1 MPYEFERFLTV
12 RSASAPAFSANG
24 QRVVFLWDITGVPQ
38 LWAVD
43 VDGGWPDQLTVYSE
57 RVMALFNS
65 PVSDQTVFGMDSG
78 GDERQQLYLLSGN
91 GESIKALT
99 ANPQAIHTPGAWT
112 PDGTSFVYASNRR
125 HPALFDI
132 YVNRLSKGEV
142 QMLLEHDGTN
152 LAGAISPDGS
162 SLLINR
168 TVINHYNE
176 LYILPLDTARGRPR
190 LVTKGEGRSTYS
202 SPVWSSDGK
211 AVYLL
216 TDQDRE
222 WKSLARLDLDAREM
236 TYLHSEEW
244 DVELMAY
251 APKTERI
258 AFSVNADGYSEAT
271 VLSLED
277 GRSEQ
282 VTGLPKGQILDMAW
296 SPNGVD
302 LAVTAGAATVNSD
315 VWLVNGQTAQARRLT
330 HSPRAGIGLE
340 TLTEP
345 TLVHYP
351 TFDGRDIPAFFYLP
365 SHAAKDGDL
374 PVVVFVH
381 GGPES
386 QSRPVYNPVVQ
397 YLAYRGYGVLVPNV
411 RGSTGYGRTYEHLD
425 DVEKRMDA
433 VNDLNHAAKWL
444 VDSGYSSPRRIAVM
458 GGSYGGFMT
467 LAAITAYP
475 DSWGAAA
482 ELYGIAN
489 FQTFL
494 ANTGP
499 WRRVHRAA
507 EYGDPEKDSD
517 LLKRISPIHYVDS
530 IKVPLIVVHGAN
542 DPRVPISETEQMV
555 EAIQKRNGSVE
566 YLRFEDEGH
575 GIVKQHN
582 RIRAYTAIADFL
594 DRHLVNGG

>member
-24 QRVVFLWDITGVPQ
+24 QRVVFLWDVTGVPQ

-43 VDGGWPDQLTVYSE
+43 IDGGWPEQLTVYSE
-57 RVMALFNS
+57 RVMTLFNS
-65 PVSDQTVFGMDSG
+65 PVSDETVFGMDSG

-99 ANPQAIHTPGAWT
+99 ANPQTIHTPGGWT

-142 QMLLEHDGTN
+142 QMLLQHDGTN
-152 LAGAISPDGS
+152 SAGAVSPDGS
-162 SLLINR
+162 SMLINR

-176 LYILPLDTARGRPR
+176 LYVLPLDAARARPR
-190 LVTKGEGRSTYS
+190 LITKGEGHSTYS

-216 TDQDRE
+216 TDQDSE
-222 WKSLARLDLDAREM
+222 WKSLVRLDLDSREL

-271 VLSLED
+271 ILSLAD
-277 GRSEQ
+277 GRAEQ
-282 VTGLPKGQILDMAW
+282 VTGLPKGQIVDMTW

-302 LAVTAGAATVNSD
+302 LAVTAVGATVNSD
-315 VWLVNGQTAQARRLT
+315 VWLVDGQTAQARRLT
-330 HSPRAGIGLE
+330 HSPRAGIAPE
-340 TLTEP
+340 SLTEP

-365 SHAAKDGDL
+365 SNAARDGNL
-374 PVVVFVH
+374 PVVIFVH

-425 DVEKRMDA
+425 DVEKRMDS
-433 VNDLNHAAKWL
+433 VNDLDHAAKWL
-444 VDSGYSSPRRIAVM
+444 VDSGYSKPERIAVM

-507 EYGDPEKDSD
+507 EYGDPEKDAD
-517 LLKRISPIHYVDS
+517 LLKRISPIHYVDR
-530 IKVPLIVVHGAN
+530 IKTPLIVIHGAN

-555 EAIQKRNGSVE
+555 EAIKQRDGSVE

-582 RIRAYTAIADFL
+582 RIKTYTAIADFL
-594 DRHLVNGG
+594 DRHLANAE

>member
-12 RSASAPAFSANG
+12 RSASTPAFSADG
-24 QRVVFLWDITGVPQ
+24 RRVTFLWDIAGVPQ

-57 RVMALFNS
+57 RVMTLFNS
-65 PVSDQTVFGMDSG
+65 PVLDQTVFGMDSG

-99 ANPQAIHTPGAWT
+99 ANPQAIHTPGGWT
-112 PDGTSFVYASNRR
+112 PDGASFVYASNRR
-125 HPALFDI
+125 HPALFDV
-132 YVNRLSKGEV
+132 YVNHLSKGEV
-142 QMLLEHDGTN
+142 GMLLQHDGTN
-152 LAGAISPDGS
+152 LAGAVSPDGGS
-162 SLLINR
+162 MLINR

-176 LYILPLDTARGRPR
+176 LYLLPLDSARARPR
-190 LVTKGEGRSTYS
+190 LLTAGDGRSTYS

-216 TDQDRE
+216 ADHDRE
-222 WKSLARLDLDAREM
+222 WKGLARLDLDAGELV
-236 TYLHSEEW
+236 YIHSEEW

-258 AFSVNADGYSEAT
+258 AYSVNADGYSEAAT
-271 VLSLED
+271 LSLND
-277 GRSEQ
+277 GNSQR
-282 VTGLPKGQILDMAW
+282 VTGLPRGQIVDMAW
-296 SPNGVD
+296 SPNGED
-302 LAVTAGAATVNSD
+302 LAVTAVGATVNSD
-315 VWLVNGQTAQARRLT
+315 VWLVDGRTAQARRLT
-330 HSPRAGIGLE
+330 HSPKASIAPDA
-340 TLTEP
+340 LTEP
-345 TLVHYP
+345 SLVHYP

-365 SHAAKDGDL
+365 SNAAKGGNL

-444 VDSGYSSPRRIAVM
+444 VDSGYSRPERIAVM

-507 EYGDPEKDSD
+507 EYGDPEKDAD
-517 LLKRISPIHYVDS
+517 LLKRISPIHYVDR
-530 IKVPLIVVHGAN
+530 IKAPLIVIHGAN

-555 EAIQKRNGSVE
+555 EAIRQRDGSVE

-582 RIRAYTAIADFL
+582 RIKAYTAIADFL
-594 DRHLVNGG
+594 DRRLMNAG